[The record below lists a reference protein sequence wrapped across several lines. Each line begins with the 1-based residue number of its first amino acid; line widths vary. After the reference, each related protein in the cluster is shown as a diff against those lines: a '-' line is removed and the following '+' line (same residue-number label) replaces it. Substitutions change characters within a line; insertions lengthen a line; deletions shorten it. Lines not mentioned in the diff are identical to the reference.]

1 MIEIQNE
8 TSSKALNLPVQVE
21 DWGLIDYEE
30 ALHLQERRAQELQKN
45 LIPGFLVF
53 CSHPPVVTLGRKTE
67 EGDLTTWTG
76 PIISIARGGR
86 ATYHG
91 PNQLIAYPILNL
103 TFFNKDL
110 GWLLR
115 TLERVSIQT
124 LGDFGVSA
132 STRAGQTGVWIGERK
147 IASIGL
153 GVKSWVSQHGIA
165 LNLFYDPSDFKGLRP
180 CGLESS
186 VMISLE
192 ELIDRRDIQNFSQS
206 WRSSLEKEIQSKLW

>member
-1 MIEIQNE
+1 MIESEIKSFSE
-8 TSSKALNLPVQVE
+8 SLNPPLSVE

-30 ALHLQERRAQELQKN
+30 ALRLQEKRAQEVQEN
-45 LIPGFLVF
+45 LIPGFLIF

-67 EGDLTTWTG
+67 PGDLTTWNG
-76 PIISIARGGR
+76 PILSIARGGR

-103 TFFNKDL
+103 NFFNKDL

-115 TLERVSIQT
+115 ALEKVSIQA

-132 STRAGQTGVWIGERK
+132 STRAGQTGVWVGERK

-153 GVKSWVSQHGIA
+153 GVKSWVTRHGIA
-165 LNLFYDPSDFKGLRP
+165 LNLFYDSLAFRGLRP

-192 ELIDRRDIQNFSQS
+192 ELIGREGLQNFSQS
-206 WRSSLEKEIQSKLW
+206 WKSSLQKEIQSKLS